1 MIPHPCRTAA
11 LALAF
16 GVLPAVTPA
25 QMPAWPDRC
34 HDLVAAGMPAATVKT
49 FFEAMQAAGNTGSLA
64 PQQTV
69 TRAAEIAGRFPQSL
83 IVGISLPR
91 VEYLPATGEIELDYI
106 QTARV
111 LLPSTPTERIVDVT
125 VVIHEDLHAPTDYA
139 LTVVANVTVAPSD
152 FGPDWPTQDG
162 RHRVKGKDGGYRFKI
177 ASADAALGGHLRLLV
192 AGPPRAPFT
201 QRIVTPPP
209 AGQGAVEGQ
218 RKIAFIEPICTAI
231 VDARNGQAVHV
242 IPSLTGRQR
251 P

>member
-1 MIPHPCRTAA
+1 MIPHPCRVAAVA
-11 LALAF
+11 LALAA
-16 GVLPAVTPA
+16 LPAVASA
-25 QMPAWPDRC
+25 QTPAWPERC
-34 HDLVAAGMPAATVKT
+34 RALVTAGMPAATVKM
-49 FFEAMQAAGNTGSLA
+49 FFEAMQAAGSAAPLT
-64 PQQTV
+64 PQQTA
-69 TRAAEIAGRFPQSL
+69 TRAAAVTGRFPQSL
-83 IVGISLPR
+83 IVGISMPR

-111 LLPSTPTERIVDVT
+111 LLPSTPNERIVDVT

-139 LTVVANVTVAPSD
+139 LTVVANVTVAPSE

-218 RKIAFIEPICTAI
+218 RKIVFIEPICTAI

-242 IPSLTGRQR
+242 IPSPAGRQR